1 MSPGG
6 LLRWRVLQVEIQLHM
21 ELAVDMDQKS
31 PALKGSA
38 VALHIFLHCLGGQTK
53 SYTVRP
59 ASLFHMKLFGI
70 WQFGPRNSL
79 TKSLY
84 DTVPDLT
91 LLHVI
96 SPFCQFLALLQ
107 QVPMAYWRLSS
118 ETKHT
123 LLIPPV

>member
-53 SYTVRP
+53 SYAVRP
-59 ASLFHMKLFGI
+59 ASLLHMKLFGI

-96 SPFCQFLALLQ
+96 SPFCQFLAPPRQ
-107 QVPMAYWRLSS
+107 APMAY
-118 ETKHT
+118 
-123 LLIPPV
+123 

>member
-38 VALHIFLHCLGGQTK
+38 VALHIFLHRLGSQAK
-53 SYTVRP
+53 SYAVRP
-59 ASLFHMKLFGI
+59 ASLLHMKLFGI

-96 SPFCQFLALLQ
+96 SPFCQFLAPPRQ
-107 QVPMAYWRLSS
+107 APMAY
-118 ETKHT
+118 
-123 LLIPPV
+123 